1 MQTRLNLADF
11 WQRRWRPAAAW
22 TTALATVSGLGFF
35 AYTKLLEGAWIRYN
49 QWDRRERGA
58 LRAGQPAPDL
68 ELPLLD
74 AGSLRLSELW
84 RARPVFLVFGSC
96 T

>member
-1 MQTRLNLADF
+1 MQTRISLAEF
-11 WQRRWRPAAAW
+11 WQRRWRPVTAW
-22 TTALATVSGLGFF
+22 TAVACAVCGLGFLG
-35 AYTKLLEGAWIRYN
+35 YMKLLEGAWIRYN

-74 AGSLRLSELW
+74 QGSTRLSELW
-84 RARPVFLVFGSC
+84 RERPVFLVFGSC